1 MGTFVRFLGTPG
13 STSHRLWAGKSIYP
27 ESAIPDSERKG
38 MWVDIELEIEWRGTL
53 EKSKDK

>member
-1 MGTFVRFLGTPG
+1 MTMGTFARFLGTPG
-13 STSHRLWAGKSIYP
+13 LVIAFELGKAS